1 MLWSRGRRKVGGR
14 VQIDGGHLHGQAGA
28 ALVRPSYGSS
38 KTREASAIHV
48 QGKYCFAEV
57 RSRLYPNRTSRRELL
72 HSSHGT
78 YLRCKSSDAVFVA
91 GPHPAG
97 TAGTT
102 DGRPREGRNTI
113 EQRQARVMW
122 GGSRGKW
129 GLIPHCQR
137 ADARAHIPA
146 RVRPSSCRK
155 EKKIPTRG
163 ILNPPPVHHQGEDL
177 NTSGHIRCY
186 RYREML
192 IREDHLCDNAA
203 SG

>member
-1 MLWSRGRRKVGGR
+1 MEVPRPERHRRYTYRASIASQKYA
-14 VQIDGGHLHGQAGA
+14 AGCTPTVLLGA
-28 ALVRPSYGSS
+28 SS
-38 KTREASAIHV
+38 CTVHMD
-48 QGKYCFAEV
+48 
-57 RSRLYPNRTSRRELL
+57 
-72 HSSHGT
+72 GT

-91 GPHPAG
+91 GPHPAV

-163 ILNPPPVHHQGEDL
+163 ILDPPPVHHQGEDL